1 MSPALP
7 RRRAPAGEGG
17 PATAQAAVFAA
28 ALAAAARDAALP
40 VELLG
45 DVVPLL
51 ADAAEGRLP
60 DAVELGRYET
70 LGGRAAE
77 QGATLRA
84 LVDLYLSACW
94 RVWPAL
100 PAVTR
105 ATAAHDAPAVRDCA
119 AGVFAVDEV
128 LAALAD
134 GYLAARRFAA
144 RREEAQRRE
153 FIDDLLTGSADVA
166 SLLERAEAIGLRLT
180 APHRVVAV
188 RADRVLA
195 DFGPV
200 ARELEATLATRL
212 PTPDLLVASKD
223 GLLACVLPDGAG
235 EDIGTLIATRVQA
248 LERENH
254 WRVTVSRSRPGA
266 TGVRRGWQEAKEAL
280 ELADRLALPD
290 VVVRA
295 DDLLAY
301 QMLLRDRAAVGEL
314 VEHVL
319 GPLRGARGGAGP
331 LVETLV
337 ALFDHG
343 GNTAATA
350 RALHLSVRAVL
361 YRLERITELSG
372 YDLDQPAQR
381 FTLQAAAVGARLLAW
396 PEEVPPPP

>member
-1 MSPALP
+1 MTS
-7 RRRAPAGEGG
+7 
-17 PATAQAAVFAA
+17 
-28 ALAAAARDAALP
+28 
-40 VELLG
+40 
-45 DVVPLL
+45 
-51 ADAAEGRLP
+51 
-60 DAVELGRYET
+60 
-70 LGGRAAE
+70 
-77 QGATLRA
+77 
-84 LVDLYLSACW
+84 
-94 RVWPAL
+94 
-100 PAVTR
+100 
-105 ATAAHDAPAVRDCA
+105 ATAAHDAAAVRDCA
-119 AGVFAVDEV
+119 AGVFRAVDEV

-188 RADRVLA
+188 RADRALA

-235 EDIGTLIATRVQA
+235 DDIGGLIATRVQA
-248 LERENH
+248 LEPAHHR
-254 WRVTVSRSRPGA
+254 RVTVSQSRPGA
-266 TGVRRGWQEAKEAL
+266 IGVLRGWQEAKEAL
-280 ELADRLALPD
+280 ELADRLALPE

-301 QMLLRDRAAVGEL
+301 RMLLRDRAAVGEL

-361 YRLERITELSG
+361 YRLERIIELSG

-396 PEEVPPPP
+396 LDEAPPPP